1 MMVNNFICASAN
13 IEKLDDAAAHIDIV
27 QKCRGKVNIQRAMSN
42 NFSFG
47 GTNASVV
54 FQRFDG

>member
-13 IEKLDDAAAHIDIV
+13 IEKLDDAATHIDIV
-27 QKCRGKVNIQRAMSN
+27 QKCRDKVNIQRAMSN
-42 NFSFG
+42 SFGFG
-47 GTNASVV
+47 GTNASAV